1 MTNKLS
7 EVDGIGPATV
17 KKLKKANIFTA
28 DELAGYNHEE
38 LSKIEGI
45 GIKSAKKWIS
55 SAKQLIGG
63 ARGIPESPQIAGKD
77 SFRSSET
84 LLTEIQSAIQT
95 IITTLGNIEQRLER
109 VEGKMN
115 KSLIEKIDIATS
127 NSSKAYIR
135 SELSCFEIIKETI
148 NEMTK
153 GSKGIKKSSIDEL
166 YKNIIKDYTIPKE
179 IFGEYLLMLYNDR
192 KLQLEPGYMDDGFAI
207 RDIYG
212 NVFRVVRLLE

>member
-7 EVDGIGPATV
+7 EVDGIGPATI

-55 SAKQLIGG
+55 SAKQLIGE
-63 ARGIPESPQIAGKD
+63 ARGIPESPKIPGKD
-77 SFRSSET
+77 SFRSSEI

-109 VEGKMN
+109 LEGKMN
-115 KSLIEKIDIATS
+115 KSLIEKIDIPTS

-148 NEMTK
+148 NDMTK

-179 IFGEYLLMLYNDR
+179 IFGEYLLMLNNDR
-192 KLQLEPGYMDDGFAI
+192 KIQLEPGYMDDGFAI
-207 RDIYG
+207 RDNYG
-212 NVFRVVRLLE
+212 NFFKVVRLLE

>member
-109 VEGKMN
+109 LEGKMN
-115 KSLIEKIDIATS
+115 KNLIEKIDIPTS